1 MLRFLIIFV
10 SVYSLMHAFF
20 YSRVKVILPLGSMF
34 KAIFVLFLAFMVF
47 APVITRLLERH
58 GHDLAARLMAYL
70 GYGWM
75 GFLFI
80 AFWGFLLVFFL
91 SLALKAIHLTT
102 GIIMSDLTG
111 KAPAVAVL
119 VCAALVFVYGFFEA
133 RTIRTE
139 RVTIE
144 TSKLPEDIQQLKI
157 AQISDVHLGLL
168 VGSHRLEQI
177 LEKVRSEEPDVLVCT
192 GDLVDGNIDRMD
204 QIHVAINGINP
215 RFGKYAVTGN
225 HEYYAGLNR
234 SIKFIES
241 FGFEVLR
248 GKMKNVQNVLQIAGV
263 DDPAGGVSV
272 DEVSL
277 LSSKQNG
284 IFKLFLKH
292 RPTVVKDALGLFDLQ
307 LSGHTHGGQ
316 IFPFRLF
323 VHFMYPLQDGY
334 YELGKGS
341 SLYTSRGSGTWGPP
355 IRVLSPPEVTI
366 IELVRG

>member
-20 YSRVKVILPLGSMF
+20 YARVRVILPSSGMF
-34 KAIFVLFLAFMVF
+34 RAMFVLFLTLMVF
-47 APVITRLLERH
+47 APIITRLLERH
-58 GHDLAARLMAYL
+58 GHDVSARLMANV
-70 GYGWM
+70 GYSWM
-75 GFLFI
+75 GFLFL
-80 AFWGFLLVFFL
+80 AFWGLLLVFIL
-91 SLALKAIHLTT
+91 SLVLKAVHLAT
-102 GIIMSDLTG
+102 GASAGGLTG

-119 VCAALVFVYGFFEA
+119 VCAALVFIYGFFDA

-139 RVTIE
+139 RVTMK
-144 TSKLPEDIQQLKI
+144 TSKLPENIQRLKI

-168 VGSHRLEQI
+168 VGSHRLDQI
-177 LEKVRSEEPDVLVCT
+177 LEKIRSENPDVLVCT

-204 QIHVAINGINP
+204 EIHVAINGIHP

-225 HEYYAGLNR
+225 HEYYAGLKR

-248 GKMKNVQNVLQIAGV
+248 GKMKNVQNVFQIAGV

-272 DEVSL
+272 DEVAL
-277 LSSKQNG
+277 LSSKRDG
-284 IFKLFLKH
+284 LFTLFLKH
-292 RPTVVKDALGLFDLQ
+292 RPAVDKASLGLFDLQ
-307 LSGHTHGGQ
+307 LSGHTHRGQ
-316 IFPFRLF
+316 IFPFCLF

-334 YELGKGS
+334 YKLGKGS

-366 IELVRG
+366 IELVRD